1 MRRKKHTAL
10 DVAEK
15 LDLPAETAGA
25 LLVTASGRGC
35 VLIENHL
42 GIINYGAEILSLKA
56 KGGSFCVYGSNLR
69 IAALGRGKLLLR
81 GEINTMEWE

>member
-1 MRRKKHTAL
+1 MRRKKYTAA
-10 DVAEK
+10 DIAER

-25 LLVTASGRGC
+25 LLVTAAGRGC

-42 GIINYGAEILSLKA
+42 GIKHFGPELICLKT
-56 KGGSFCVYGSNLR
+56 KGGSFSVYGSRLQ

-81 GEINTMEWE
+81 GAVSSMEWE